1 MQRANFLITYDISD
15 EKRLAKIAKAMERE
29 AFRVQR
35 SVYLYPDATI
45 KEITPLLEKV
55 TKLMHEQKDDLRVYK
70 IKKGSIALQ
79 SGIDFDDPYV
89 FLENLG

>member
-1 MQRANFLITYDISD
+1 MQRANFIITYDISD
-15 EKRLAKIAKAMERE
+15 KKRLSKIAKAMEKE
-29 AFRVQR
+29 AFRIQR

-55 TKLMHEQKDDLRVYK
+55 TKLIHEQKDDLRVYK

-79 SGIDFDDPYV
+79 SGIDLDDPYI
-89 FLENLG
+89 FLKD